1 MNKVDK
7 SNNSFFFKKYIKSY
21 FWSGLSLILNMLSMM
36 IIIPLITDNQ
46 EIYAIYTL
54 VISISIFLSYADL
67 GFISASIK
75 YGGEA
80 FINGKIKNELS
91 YYGFTSIIL
100 FGFILLIAIS
110 NFYFSYNPLIIFNEL
125 NDNENIL
132 IAKKLFFIQG
142 IFSFSIIFNRYIIS
156 VFQVR
161 IEKYIYDRI
170 SIIGSFLKLISVY
183 YYFVLSTYDIVGYFL
198 FLKLI
203 DIGIIFVGF
212 YLIYLNY
219 NISIYDYLIL

>member
-1 MNKVDK
+1 
-7 SNNSFFFKKYIKSY
+7 
-21 FWSGLSLILNMLSMM
+21 MM
-36 IIIPLITDNQ
+36 IIVPLITDNQ

-67 GFISASIK
+67 GFISASVK

-80 FINGKIKNELS
+80 FINGNIKNEIS

-100 FGFILLIAIS
+100 FGFILLISIS

-125 NDNENIL
+125 NSNENII

-142 IFSFSIIFNRYIIS
+142 VFSFSIIFNRYITS

-170 SIIGSFLKLISVY
+170 SIFGSVLKLVSVY
-183 YYFVLSTYDIVGYFL
+183 FFFVLSSYDIVGYFL
-198 FLKLI
+198 VLKI
-203 DIGIIFVGF
+203 
-212 YLIYLNY
+212 N
-219 NISIYDYLIL
+219 